1 MNRKGTTPS
10 ASPADAGAYDGSR
23 AGDAQPVEPRSSA
36 PEAAGASTP
45 RRPLLLRN
53 QDFARVWGAQLLSQC
68 ATRMYQ
74 MAVLWWILG
83 KVASDERGLASGI
96 LLACAALPPVL
107 CAPLIA
113 RAIARHPSRGVL
125 RSSVGAAAVL
135 AAVIAAYAASADVP
149 MPVVYPVML
158 GLAAC
163 QALFDPCL
171 SKAIPE
177 LVDDADIENA
187 TAFEQSTFSLV
198 GMAGALLGAALV
210 DYVGLAG
217 VAAIGAL
224 AYLGA
229 ALLVTRARFS
239 PLAGAD
245 EEETPGGLARTWR
258 MLADLPFIRLA
269 LMCFAVANFFIT
281 ATFLVLPL
289 YTKNVLDAPALTL
302 GLLEGS
308 LWLGMLLGIFTGGR
322 LPGHPGHVG
331 AACIALFGAALV
343 LPGLVADRE
352 LFVVCLIVAGWA
364 VGATNV
370 VFVALF
376 QRSVPP
382 AARPAFFSTMLALL
396 GVSFPLAS
404 LVFGLVGDVV
414 PAQTL
419 CLTQAVCLP
428 PIAAVL
434 FARVR
439 SSARPDAA

>member
-1 MNRKGTTPS
+1 MNAAETGGCDT
-10 ASPADAGAYDGSR
+10 R
-23 AGDAQPVEPRSSA
+23 AEVPDR
-36 PEAAGASTP
+36 
-45 RRPLLLRN
+45 RRPLLIRN
-53 QDFARVWGAQLLSQC
+53 HHFARVWGAQLLSQS

-74 MAVLWWILG
+74 MAVMWWLLG
-83 KVASDERGLASGI
+83 QVTAGERGLASGA

-125 RSSVGAAAVL
+125 RASVSAAAVL
-135 AAVIAAYAASADVP
+135 AAAIAAYAASADVQ
-149 MPVVYPVML
+149 MLAVYPVML

-171 SKAIPE
+171 SKSVPE
-177 LVDDADIENA
+177 LVDDADIEDA

-210 DYVGLAG
+210 ELVGLAG
-217 VAAIGAL
+217 VAAAGAL

-229 ALLVTRARFS
+229 ALLVTRARFT
-239 PLAGAD
+239 PLPGAED
-245 EEETPGGLARTWR
+245 EEAQGGLSRTWR

-269 LMCFAVANFFIT
+269 LICFAAANFFIN

-289 YTKNVLDAPALTL
+289 YTKNVLDGPALTL

-322 LPGHPGHVG
+322 LPGHPGHIG

-352 LFVVCLIVAGWA
+352 LFVVCLVVAGWA

-376 QRSVPP
+376 QRSVPA
-382 AARPAFFSTMLALL
+382 AARPAFFAAMLALL
-396 GVSFPLAS
+396 GASFPLAA
-404 LVFGLVGDVV
+404 LVFGLIGDVV
-414 PAQTL
+414 SARTL
-419 CLTQAVCLP
+419 CLTQAVGLLP
-428 PIAAVL
+428 VAALL
-434 FARVR
+434 FARAR
-439 SSARPDAA
+439 SSARSGDAC